1 MTGLAHCVVCEA
13 AEARPVWS
21 VDGAPLYPFRPADK
35 TKSRFGFGRLAIVA
49 CIRCGHL
56 YNAAFDTGGADELYS
71 SFVLTNEPVS
81 PSMLRAVES
90 VAETILRH
98 APARPSVLE
107 VGGGG
112 GALSL
117 ALAPHA
123 REVHLVEPSR
133 AVTAERFAGTQVQF
147 HNSMFPAASIG
158 ERKFDV
164 IACRQVI
171 EHVPDPA
178 PFLAALR
185 ARMNDSG
192 LAYLELPSA
201 EYVVER
207 PSIVDFHYPHVHYY
221 RRSEMTSLLQRAGFV
236 IHDILDVKDG
246 HDVAFVLGAATAEA
260 SPAVPTMPHD
270 GLDNSLA
277 AAYRRGQQ
285 RLAAMPGPVALYGAN
300 AYSQA
305 LLGLYPDVTIFGGM
319 FDDTPSYAGKNAYG
333 ARIDLPVE
341 RPSPERLKDFAAVL
355 ITAYLHDRPI
365 AEKVR
370 ATGFAGPIL
379 TVRADAPAGI
389 PSLFA

>member
-1 MTGLAHCVVCEA
+1 MTGLAHCVVCGA
-13 AEARPVWS
+13 VEARPVWS
-21 VDGAPLYPFRPADK
+21 VDNAPLYPFRPADK
-35 TKSRFGFGRLAIVA
+35 ANSRFGFGKLAIVA
-49 CIRCGHL
+49 CAQCGHL
-56 YNAAFDTGGADELYS
+56 YNSAFDTGGADELYS

-90 VAETILRH
+90 VAETILRR
-98 APARPSVLE
+98 ASARPSVLE

-133 AVTAERFAGTQVQF
+133 AVTAERFAGTHVQF
-147 HNSMFPAASIG
+147 HNGMFPAASLG
-158 ERKFDV
+158 ARTFDV

-178 PFLAALR
+178 PFLTALR
-185 ARMNDSG
+185 ARMKDDG

-207 PSIVDFHYPHVHYY
+207 PSIVDLHYPHVHYY
-221 RRSEMTSLLQRAGFV
+221 RRGEMTALLQRAGFAVRDV
-236 IHDILDVKDG
+236 IDVKDG
-246 HDVAFVLGAATAEA
+246 HDVAFLLGAASRSTA
-260 SPAVPTMPHD
+260 SPVLTIPED
-270 GLDNSLA
+270 GLSAALA
-277 AAYRRGQQ
+277 LAHRRGEQ
-285 RLAAMPGPVALYGAN
+285 RLAAMAGAIALYGAN

-305 LLGLYPDVTIFGGM
+305 LLGLYPDVASFAGM
-319 FDDTPSYAGKNAYG
+319 FDDTPSYAGKSAYG
-333 ARIDLPVE
+333 AHIDLPVE
-341 RPSPERLKDFAAVL
+341 RPSPKRLKDFAAVL

-370 ATGFAGPIL
+370 AMGFAGPIL